1 MKKEENDL
9 FIYKVSDIV
18 IVVIV
23 FLLQLNII
31 IDGELVFFFQLI
43 LYGDSQGFIEN
54 FSCYYIMLVKRR
66 KLVFCLL

>member
-23 FLLQLNII
+23 F
-31 IDGELVFFFQLI
+31 F
-43 LYGDSQGFIEN
+43 
-54 FSCYYIMLVKRR
+54 YIGVGYWVCVWGIVL
-66 KLVFCLL
+66 

>member
-31 IDGELVFFFQLI
+31 IDGGLVFFFQLI
-43 LYGDSQGFIEN
+43 LYGDSQGF
-54 FSCYYIMLVKRR
+54 
-66 KLVFCLL
+66 

>member
-31 IDGELVFFFQLI
+31 IDEELVFFFQLI
-43 LYGDSQGFIEN
+43 LYGDSQGF
-54 FSCYYIMLVKRR
+54 
-66 KLVFCLL
+66 